1 MFKDFFQLYQIGKEL
16 GLNKKEIKSVFLFDN
31 SKHYILY
38 TILLIVSIVA
48 FGILM
53 IILGIQS
60 YKNTYPSG
68 SYYSTVK
75 KKDFKRRRRI

>member
-1 MFKDFFQLYQIGKEL
+1 MFKGFFQLHQIGKEL
-16 GLNKKEIKSVFLFDN
+16 GLNKKEIKKTLLFGN
-31 SKHYILY
+31 SKYSILY
-38 TILLIVSIVA
+38 TTLLIVSIVV

-53 IILGIQS
+53 IILGIQE

>member
-1 MFKDFFQLYQIGKEL
+1 MFEGFFQLHQIGKEL
-16 GLNKKEIKSVFLFDN
+16 GLNKKEIKKTLLFGN
-31 SKHYILY
+31 SKYSILY
-38 TILLIVSIVA
+38 TTLLIVSIVV

-53 IILGIQS
+53 IILGIQE